1 MDAATV
7 KVGKH
12 SGEDSPKN
20 KKLDQKIYRDHK
32 YSNSSSGFKSRTDD
46 VFGQVPS
53 QSFRACR
60 DSDLTLDTFQLNQIP
75 WCLCLTIS
83 NLSYLEGYQIVDS
96 CLNQIISMN

>member
-1 MDAATV
+1 MDATTV
-7 KVGKH
+7 KIGKH
-12 SGEDSPKN
+12 SGENSSKN
-20 KKLDQKIYRDHK
+20 EKLGQEIYRDQK
-32 YSNSSSGFKSRTDD
+32 YCNSPRGFKSRTDAA
-46 VFGQVPS
+46 FGQVPS

-96 CLNQIISMN
+96 VP